1 MKARTEL
8 SADEVR
14 AHALRLLA
22 RREYSVGELSN
33 KLLTR
38 CRDRSSVDTVV
49 AALADEDLVSDSRFA
64 RSFVRSRV
72 AKYQG
77 PRKIRAQLSQRRVSD
92 SLIDQALSEVELS
105 WTALAADW
113 LERSEGGVPPAEKR
127 PGCYRRLINRGFTHD
142 QAMDAINGRVE
153 SPG

>member
-1 MKARTEL
+1 MKARAEA

-22 RREYSVGELSN
+22 RREYSVGELTS

-38 CRDRSSVDTVV
+38 IRDKSCVDIVV
-49 AALADEDLVSDSRFA
+49 TALADEDLVSDSRFA
-64 RSFVRSRV
+64 RAFVRSRV

-92 SLIDQALSEVELS
+92 SLIDQALSEVELN
-105 WTALAADW
+105 WTKLATDW
-113 LERSEGGVPPAEKR
+113 LERAEGGVPPAEKR
-127 PGCYRRLINRGFTHD
+127 PGYYRRLINRGFTHD
-142 QAMDAINGRVE
+142 QAMDAVNGRL
-153 SPG
+153 PL